1 MRFILACL
9 LSLTLLSASNTKYLS
24 ANLQSNEDLEAEF
37 NTQNNSDLFDPLSG
51 YNEIMT
57 NVNDKFYEYILR
69 PTAQGYAYVVPQMAR
84 HGVSNFFE
92 NIFFPIRFV
101 NNILQL
107 KFYNGWEET
116 ERFVLN
122 STMGILGFRDVAGE
136 ELGIKAHDE
145 DLGQTLGYYGVGN
158 GFHVVLPLFG
168 PSNVRD
174 IAGLVGDAWLNPINY
189 INGNDPDLFN
199 SSGEA
204 LAATAFYTVNRTS
217 LHMQEY
223 DNLKKDAIELYPFL
237 RNVYESRRNKLIS
250 E

>member
-9 LSLTLLSASNTKYLS
+9 LSFSLLSASEYLG
-24 ANLQSNEDLEAEF
+24 ANSQSNEDFEAEF
-37 NTQNNSDLFDPLSG
+37 NTQNSNNLFDPLSG

-57 NVNDKFYEYILR
+57 HLNDKFYEYLLR
-69 PTAQGYAYVVPQMAR
+69 PTAQGYAYVVPQMGR
-84 HGVSNFFE
+84 HGISNFFE
-92 NIFFPIRFV
+92 NLFFPIRFV
-101 NNILQL
+101 NNLLQF
-107 KFYNGWEET
+107 KMYNALEET

-174 IAGLVGDAWLNPINY
+174 IVGLVGDAWLNPLNY
-189 INGNDPDLFN
+189 IEDRNANLLD
-199 SSGEA
+199 STEES
-204 LAATAFYTVNRTS
+204 LATTAFYTVNRTS
-217 LHMQEY
+217 LHVKEY
-223 DNLKKDAIELYPFL
+223 DNFKKDAIDLYPFL
-237 RNVYESRRNKLIS
+237 RNFYESRRNKLIS